1 MRVEAGLLPA
11 GGGVADALRFLLPSV
26 EATLPAAMSDAG
38 STSDAGSFS
47 VRSESGPGPAGSDVG
62 SGLALGDGEDVDAA
76 WLSVGGADVVLGAGV
91 GAAVPP
97 STARERAALAGGV
110 PSTVPGAGG
119 DGPAAQD
126 SSQAPLGGSSGSR
139 SNAGPASAGH
149 AAESVLGTDHPF
161 VWGEPASV
169 AELEAQE
176 RAEARLQRALRS
188 PDADDPGPPH
198 RAAPGAVSC
207 LWSWGRGEYGVLG
220 TGGEGD
226 AAAPSPV
233 LVPPDLG
240 APRIVAVACG
250 WYHCAAVTDLGTLYT
265 WGSGADGAL
274 GDGSGAS
281 RFRPAIVPFFGV
293 ENPVFA
299 SAVACGSDVMGSHTL
314 VVATGCLASES
325 EADAGATAAGA
336 GGAAARSPP
345 AIRGALEADGDADA
359 AASRA
364 ELREAGARGR
374 LFAFGRGTALGRGDG
389 ENLAEPGLVQDSAK
403 AAVPAGPV
411 EGPARD
417 ASEAGTPS
425 SPGRKAKTAAT
436 REAQGGSPGSRGSF
450 ARGASTGEDDT
461 RRSDGEAEGEAS
473 PLLPD
478 DAVLDTLEEE
488 ELAGRAKERSLGA
501 VVGPADGGDL
511 GQDADLSSLPEP
523 PSQRP
528 AAGTILHV
536 ALTSVSPAVA
546 GILIECCYVDLPR
559 SPLSP
564 LEPRLRELRAAAAE
578 FGLTRLEALCR
589 LVLKSAVAAGAS
601 AIGAHGEAGATGSD
615 GGDDQDEEEDEGRG
629 EEAGRLAR
637 LVATDTLGPDLALGL
652 LDTRWHDVVLV
663 AQGGERFPAHRA
675 IVCAR
680 SPFLRMLLLGGSW
693 ASGAGG
699 SGVGGAGIGATED
712 QDSGALPGEVVE
724 VALPDTAHAVWR
736 LLVHCY
742 TGYLQP
748 PSSAADPSLDL
759 VTADRY
765 GCERMRA
772 TAAAMVPEGDAEDE
786 PDAAGAAAKPTA
798 DAAAGDALGAQSGT
812 DSETDAD
819 TTDDD
824 DDGRDGTGGDSD
836 SLGQEP
842 FPWLSALALLVFV
855 IGFFFVSRL
864 NVSVGWAV
872 PLINAVAIAGVGFF
886 GLRGLLLPSESD
898 KAQMKAAKAKRQG
911 ITTVE
916 CDDLPAGRPVGLLGL
931 HSLGKSSF
939 PGSSVPFEPL
949 SVFPGHAQEVWAG
962 LGMGSKKGDL
972 PPEELIAT
980 PFDHPAQSVASNT
993 KEMFHRYP
1001 QFTQADV
1008 DAAKLKNLRRI
1019 HDLGRWMRFHE
1030 DGTTF
1035 NDHLA
1040 EDEAAVRAHGLRRTP
1055 EERLLE
1061 LAKRQAAPRM
1071 KQWGAWAIAFADAP
1085 GFDELVEEAASEPG
1099 EFAQIK
1105 HDIVTAGTYFQQER
1119 SDVSEEQMATAEEC
1133 RLRVDAFMERL
1144 VDLGIVARY
1153 EPAVGPNVAAMEKR
1167 AAKASPIPPTPLK
1180 QFVEEDAELREQLR
1194 QAVKDGDDVKAK
1206 QIAAKMLPLGRR
1218 MTQEQTA
1225 QALVDEGKG
1234 MVTYQRRLARFVDAV
1249 YGAETGVSALPQDI
1263 ADKFWNPHHP
1273 RDEHGMPLDD
1283 EEELYSLENILG
1295 ESDPLRKR
1303 FLDREATGGLSHRDV
1318 RRGGLHLGY
1327 CIFCSHGDGHGA
1339 PQGLPLLREDNTLLL
1354 SKLVAPDG
1362 RILPR
1367 RFTGVCAKH
1376 QRSVSRTIKR
1386 SRAMGFMPFQK
1397 KLPPQ
1402 LRFTSMNPDPD
1413 LEPRAYVPPEPKE
1426 EEDEE
1431 DERDKEHSRAS
1442 ADLDAALEELQS
1454 MLDVDDAGDSARA

>member
-1 MRVEAGLLPA
+1 MRGALGRASASAASASTRRARPVASLERLSAASRSPTSQQAPA
-11 GGGVADALRFLLPSV
+11 PAVAR
-26 EATLPAAMSDAG
+26 AAADSRAVCTTAAVRASASD
-38 STSDAGSFS
+38 D
-47 VRSESGPGPAGSDVG
+47 SGPG
-62 SGLALGDGEDVDAA
+62 AA
-76 WLSVGGADVVLGAGV
+76 ASATGA
-91 GAAVPP
+91 
-97 STARERAALAGGV
+97 
-110 PSTVPGAGG
+110 
-119 DGPAAQD
+119 
-126 SSQAPLGGSSGSR
+126 
-139 SNAGPASAGH
+139 SNAR
-149 AAESVLGTDHPF
+149 
-161 VWGEPASV
+161 
-169 AELEAQE
+169 Q
-176 RAEARLQRALRS
+176 
-188 PDADDPGPPH
+188 
-198 RAAPGAVSC
+198 
-207 LWSWGRGEYGVLG
+207 
-220 TGGEGD
+220 
-226 AAAPSPV
+226 
-233 LVPPDLG
+233 
-240 APRIVAVACG
+240 
-250 WYHCAAVTDLGTLYT
+250 
-265 WGSGADGAL
+265 
-274 GDGSGAS
+274 
-281 RFRPAIVPFFGV
+281 
-293 ENPVFA
+293 
-299 SAVACGSDVMGSHTL
+299 
-314 VVATGCLASES
+314 
-325 EADAGATAAGA
+325 AGA
-336 GGAAARSPP
+336 GTA
-345 AIRGALEADGDADA
+345 ADA
-359 AASRA
+359 AAQPASA
-364 ELREAGARGR
+364 
-374 LFAFGRGTALGRGDG
+374 TA
-389 ENLAEPGLVQDSAK
+389 QDSA
-403 AAVPAGPV
+403 
-411 EGPARD
+411 
-417 ASEAGTPS
+417 
-425 SPGRKAKTAAT
+425 
-436 REAQGGSPGSRGSF
+436 
-450 ARGASTGEDDT
+450 
-461 RRSDGEAEGEAS
+461 
-473 PLLPD
+473 
-478 DAVLDTLEEE
+478 
-488 ELAGRAKERSLGA
+488 
-501 VVGPADGGDL
+501 
-511 GQDADLSSLPEP
+511 
-523 PSQRP
+523 
-528 AAGTILHV
+528 
-536 ALTSVSPAVA
+536 
-546 GILIECCYVDLPR
+546 
-559 SPLSP
+559 
-564 LEPRLRELRAAAAE
+564 
-578 FGLTRLEALCR
+578 
-589 LVLKSAVAAGAS
+589 
-601 AIGAHGEAGATGSD
+601 
-615 GGDDQDEEEDEGRG
+615 
-629 EEAGRLAR
+629 
-637 LVATDTLGPDLALGL
+637 
-652 LDTRWHDVVLV
+652 
-663 AQGGERFPAHRA
+663 
-675 IVCAR
+675 
-680 SPFLRMLLLGGSW
+680 
-693 ASGAGG
+693 SG
-699 SGVGGAGIGATED
+699 
-712 QDSGALPGEVVE
+712 
-724 VALPDTAHAVWR
+724 
-736 LLVHCY
+736 
-742 TGYLQP
+742 
-748 PSSAADPSLDL
+748 
-759 VTADRY
+759 
-765 GCERMRA
+765 
-772 TAAAMVPEGDAEDE
+772 
-786 PDAAGAAAKPTA
+786 
-798 DAAAGDALGAQSGT
+798 
-812 DSETDAD
+812 
-819 TTDDD
+819 
-824 DDGRDGTGGDSD
+824 
-836 SLGQEP
+836 
-842 FPWLSALALLVFV
+842 
-855 IGFFFVSRL
+855 
-864 NVSVGWAV
+864 
-872 PLINAVAIAGVGFF
+872 
-886 GLRGLLLPSESD
+886 
-898 KAQMKAAKAKRQG
+898 QG

-1105 HDIVTAGTYFQQER
+1105 QDIVTAGTYFQQER

-1263 ADKFWNPHHP
+1263 VSTLAKPAAATRCPVRRDAAAMSADKFWNPHHP

-1402 LRFTSMNPDPD
+1402 LRFTSMNPDPVSTA
-1413 LEPRAYVPPEPKE
+1413 LR
-1426 EEDEE
+1426 
-1431 DERDKEHSRAS
+1431 ERVWERQVRCRH
-1442 ADLDAALEELQS
+1442 
-1454 MLDVDDAGDSARA
+1454 

>member
-1 MRVEAGLLPA
+1 MPRV
-11 GGGVADALRFLLPSV
+11 VAAD
-26 EATLPAAMSDAG
+26 
-38 STSDAGSFS
+38 
-47 VRSESGPGPAGSDVG
+47 
-62 SGLALGDGEDVDAA
+62 
-76 WLSVGGADVVLGAGV
+76 GGAQHSVAVLENGEILVWGSAEGPVLG
-91 GAAVPP
+91 
-97 STARERAALAGGV
+97 
-110 PSTVPGAGG
+110 VPGAAS
-119 DGPAAQD
+119 GP
-126 SSQAPLGGSSGSR
+126 
-139 SNAGPASAGH
+139 
-149 AAESVLGTDHPF
+149 
-161 VWGEPASV
+161 
-169 AELEAQE
+169 
-176 RAEARLQRALRS
+176 
-188 PDADDPGPPH
+188 
-198 RAAPGAVSC
+198 
-207 LWSWGRGEYGVLG
+207 
-220 TGGEGD
+220 
-226 AAAPSPV
+226 
-233 LVPPDLG
+233 
-240 APRIVAVACG
+240 
-250 WYHCAAVTDLGTLYT
+250 
-265 WGSGADGAL
+265 
-274 GDGSGAS
+274 
-281 RFRPAIVPFFGV
+281 
-293 ENPVFA
+293 
-299 SAVACGSDVMGSHTL
+299 
-314 VVATGCLASES
+314 
-325 EADAGATAAGA
+325 
-336 GGAAARSPP
+336 GGAAAFATPASLLGCTGADGLSPLGVGTMLRRVTE
-345 AIRGALEADGDADA
+345 AARRGALSLQARAPEALEPA
-359 AASRA
+359 APH
-364 ELREAGARGR
+364 AG
-374 LFAFGRGTALGRGDG
+374 
-389 ENLAEPGLVQDSAK
+389 AK

-488 ELAGRAKERSLGA
+488 ELAGRGAAPPGALPTPDDTASQLVVAVACGGWHTLCVSSGSALAADLRACLPPALAGASRAEAALPDLPGPEGGIAGARDEPGPSGSSGAWLPFCTAPSHVEGHDVVVWAGGAGPRAEGSLGDGHGSGVPIRAHAAVLALRSPRFRALLTAAAAKERSLGA

-772 TAAAMVPEGDAEDE
+772 TAAAMVPVGPNSAIRALELADALGAAVLRERALACLVEAAAAASSRGALVDPAAPLSARSPHLRAEVLRRCAERDAEYLRARRRRLRPRDPLTGLAAPAGSTGRLPAVQEGDAEDE

-1105 HDIVTAGTYFQQER
+1105 QDIVTAGTYFQQER